1 MHPQRFSSNRLL
13 VFILPLLVAS
23 SAFAAATGDHVVLSW
38 NDLGMHCMNQNHSVL
53 SILPPYN
60 NLYAQVVQRGDAAH
74 RPVLLT
80 GGITVEYSIPG
91 NTYSVG
97 KTDFWSYD
105 VQLFGVD
112 LPDNVGLTGNGLT
125 GEFDAH
131 ATHFTAEG
139 IPVTPFTDAA
149 PTVED
154 PYQLGLVIARDVSG
168 LELARSR
175 PVLPVSTEVNCV
187 TSGCHSSEQSIVNN
201 HPRDGGF
208 DPAAQPILCAGC
220 HASPALG
227 TTGDPEAGYFS
238 FRIHDQHK
246 FLDETMP
253 GQAGCNMCH
262 PGPQTQCLRGTMATD
277 YGMVCQDCHGDLQ
290 QVSGSIEHQGR
301 VPWLNEPACGGC
313 HTAQFGEPEGQLYR
327 LSTGHGGLMCAAC
340 HGSPHS
346 IWPSREAA
354 DNVMAEDLQ
363 GMAGT
368 LRDCTVCHG
377 VVPDGPG
384 PHGLTATTGVA
395 DLQFQT
401 DGDRLQVYPSPL
413 RPGQTATVKALASSE
428 TVGRLLVF
436 DVRGRTVRL
445 LRPHAEGG
453 DALVASW
460 DGVDGRGEPVPAGV
474 YFLRWED
481 GERRATG
488 KVLVLR

>member
-1 MHPQRFSSNRLL
+1 MHPHRSQSIRLL
-13 VFILPLLVAS
+13 IPLLLLLNAAFAS
-23 SAFAAATGDHVVLSW
+23 AAATGDHVVISW

-60 NLYAQVVQRGDAAH
+60 NLYAQVIQRGDATH
-74 RPVLLT
+74 LPVLLT
-80 GGITVEYSIPG
+80 DGTTVEYSIPG

-112 LPDNVGLTGNGLT
+112 LPDNVGLTGKGLT
-125 GEFDAH
+125 GELDVH
-131 ATHFTAEG
+131 GTHFTAEG
-139 IPVTPFTDAA
+139 IPLTPFTDAA
-149 PTVED
+149 PTVEE
-154 PYQLGLVIARDVSG
+154 PYQLGLVIARDAYGV
-168 LELARSR
+168 ELARSR

-187 TSGCHSSEQSIVNN
+187 TSGCHSSEQAILNA
-201 HPRDGGF
+201 HEREAGF
-208 DPAAQPILCAGC
+208 DPAVRPILCAGC

-227 TTGDPEAGYFS
+227 TTGISEAGFFS

-246 FLDETMP
+246 FLDQTMP
-253 GQAGCNMCH
+253 GLDGCNMCH

-277 YGMVCQDCHGDLQ
+277 YGMICQDCHGNLN
-290 QVSGSIEHQGR
+290 QVSSSIEHQGR
-301 VPWLNEPACGGC
+301 TPWLNEPSCGGC
-313 HTAQFGEPEGQLYR
+313 HTAQYGEPSGQLYR

-346 IWPSREAA
+346 IWPSREAN

-363 GMAGT
+363 GTSGI

-377 VVPDGPG
+377 VVPNGPG
-384 PHGLTATTGVA
+384 PHGYTPTTDVVEME
-395 DLQFQT
+395 LLP
-401 DGDRLQVYPSPL
+401 DGDHLQVYPSPL
-413 RPGQTATVKALASSE
+413 RPGQTATVKAMVSGE

-445 LRPHAEGG
+445 LRPRSEGG
-453 DALVASW
+453 DALVTTW
-460 DGVDGRGEPVPAGV
+460 DGFDGRGEPVPAGV

-481 GERRATG
+481 GARRATG
-488 KVLVLR
+488 KVLVMR